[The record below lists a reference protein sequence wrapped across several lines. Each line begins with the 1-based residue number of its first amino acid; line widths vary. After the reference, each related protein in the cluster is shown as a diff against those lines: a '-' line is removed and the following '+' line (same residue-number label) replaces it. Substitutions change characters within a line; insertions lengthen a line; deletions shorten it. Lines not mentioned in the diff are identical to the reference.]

1 MQAFNK
7 IVYKS
12 IPTTWV
18 ALFRKC
24 SKAAKIISFNYAISV
39 DIKY

>member
-7 IVYKS
+7 TAYKP
-12 IPTTWV
+12 IPTTWL

-24 SKAAKIISFNYAISV
+24 SKAAKITLRV
-39 DIKY
+39 